1 MPCRANSISLASPQV
16 AAIGTGVP
24 ENAITDESG
33 NAITDESGN
42 PITDE
47 T

>member
-1 MPCRANSISLASPQV
+1 MPALAK
-16 AAIGTGVP
+16 AICIVTPPAGITPGVP

-42 PITDE
+42 AITDE